1 MRFVIVTGL
10 SGAGKSM
17 VIRYLEDMEYFCMD
31 NLPPMMIPK
40 FLELC
45 RQSGR
50 IQRVAIVVDV
60 RGGTFF
66 DDMDDCLRNLDKSGV
81 PYEILF
87 MEASDEVLIARYKE
101 SRRAHPLIEQ
111 GSVAKGIAEERT
123 RLAHIKGMA
132 DHVVDTSGLLPKD
145 LRTIIVNLFAADTDT
160 HGMTITILSF
170 GYKYGL
176 PLEADLVF
184 DVRFL
189 PNPFYVDGLKEKSGL
204 DEPVRK
210 YIFKFDQTG
219 EFISRLDGLLAYL
232 IPYYMDEGKAH
243 LVIGIGCTGGR
254 HRSVTIAERLSELLA
269 KHGYRVTV
277 EHRDIERRRD

>member
-10 SGAGKSM
+10 SGAGKSL

-45 RQSGR
+45 RQSKK

-66 DDMDDCLRNLDKSGV
+66 DDLDDCLKNLKKTGI
-81 PYEILF
+81 PYEVLYL
-87 MEASDEVLIARYKE
+87 EAGDEVLIARYKE
-101 SRRAHPLIEQ
+101 SRRTHPLIEM
-111 GSVAKGIAEERT
+111 GSLAKGIAEERV
-123 RLAHIKGMA
+123 RLARIKRMA

-145 LRTIIVNLFAADTDT
+145 LRSIIVNLYADDIDT
-160 HGMTITILSF
+160 HGLTVTVMSF

-176 PLEADLVF
+176 PLESDLVF

-189 PNPFYVDGLKEKSGL
+189 PNPFYIESLKKHSGL
-204 DEPVRK
+204 DSPVRD
-210 YIFKFDQTG
+210 YIFDFPQTQ
-219 EFISRLDGLLAYL
+219 EFVSRLDGLLSYL
-232 IPYYMDEGKAH
+232 LPYYREEGKAH

-254 HRSVTIAERLSELLA
+254 HRSVAIAEELAGLIGR
-269 KHGYRVTV
+269 HGYRVSV
-277 EHRDIERRRD
+277 EHRDIERRRG

>member
-17 VIRYLEDMEYFCMD
+17 VIRYLEDMDYFCMD

-45 RQSGR
+45 RQSGK
-50 IQRVAIVVDV
+50 IQRVAIVTDV

-66 DDMDDCLRNLDKSGV
+66 DDLDDCLRDLDKSGT

-111 GSVAKGIAEERT
+111 GSVAKGIAEERA
-123 RLAHIKGMA
+123 RLSRIKKMA

-145 LRTIIVNLFAADTDT
+145 LRTIIVNLFSEDRD
-160 HGMTITILSF
+160 GEGLSVTILSF

-189 PNPFYVDGLKEKSGL
+189 PNPFYVNGLKKQSGL
-204 DEPVRK
+204 DRPVAE
-210 YIFKFDQTG
+210 YIFDFPQTG
-219 EFISRLDGLLAYL
+219 EFLSRLDSLLAYL
-232 IPYYMDEGKAH
+232 LPYYREEGKAH
-243 LVIGIGCTGGR
+243 LVICIGCTGGR
-254 HRSVTIAERLSELLA
+254 HRSVSIAERLSDLIK

-277 EHRDIERRRD
+277 EHRDIERRRG

>member
-1 MRFVIVTGL
+1 
-10 SGAGKSM
+10 M
-17 VIRYLEDMEYFCMD
+17 VIRYLEDMDYFCMD

-45 RQSGR
+45 RQSGK

-60 RGGTFF
+60 RGGMFF
-66 DDMDDCLRNLDKSGV
+66 DDLDDCLHDLDRTGV

-87 MEASDEVLIARYKE
+87 LEASDEVLITRYKE
-101 SRRAHPLIEQ
+101 SRRTHPLIEM
-111 GSVAKGIAEERT
+111 GSLAKGIAEERA
-123 RLAHIKGMA
+123 RLSRIKGMA
-132 DHVVDTSGLLPKD
+132 HHVVDTSGLMPKD
-145 LRTIIVNLFAADTDT
+145 LRTIIVNLFGGDNDAQGLTV
-160 HGMTITILSF
+160 TILSF

-189 PNPFYVDGLKEKSGL
+189 PNPFYINALKRHSGL
-204 DEPVRK
+204 DEPVQK
-210 YIFKFDQTG
+210 YIHEFPQTG
-219 EFISRLDGLLAYL
+219 EFISRLDSLLAFL
-232 IPYYMDEGKAH
+232 LPYYREEGKAH

-254 HRSVTIAERLSELLA
+254 HRSVTIAEALSELVK

-277 EHRDIERRRD
+277 EHRDIERRRG

>member
-10 SGAGKSM
+10 SGAGKSL

-45 RQSGR
+45 RQSKK

-66 DDMDDCLRNLDKSGV
+66 DDLDDCLTGLNKSGI

-101 SRRAHPLIEQ
+101 SRRTHPLIEM
-111 GSVAKGIAEERT
+111 GSLAKGIAEERV
-123 RLAHIKGMA
+123 RLARIKGMA

-145 LRTIIVNLFAADTDT
+145 LRSIIVNLYADDIDT
-160 HGMTITILSF
+160 HGLTVTVMSF

-189 PNPFYVDGLKEKSGL
+189 PNPFYIESLKRHSGL
-204 DEPVRK
+204 DSPVRD
-210 YIFKFDQTG
+210 YIFDFPQTQ
-219 EFISRLDGLLAYL
+219 EFVSRLDGLLDYL
-232 IPYYMDEGKAH
+232 LPYYREEGKAH

-254 HRSVTIAERLSELLA
+254 HRSVAIAEELAGLIK
-269 KHGYRVTV
+269 KHGYRVSV
-277 EHRDIERRRD
+277 EHRDIERRRG

>member
-10 SGAGKSM
+10 SGAGKSL

-45 RQSGR
+45 RQSGN

-66 DDMDDCLRNLDKSGV
+66 DDLDDCLKDLNKSGI
-81 PYEILF
+81 PYEILYL
-87 MEASDEVLIARYKE
+87 EASDEVLIARYKE
-101 SRRAHPLIEQ
+101 SRRTHPLIEM
-111 GSVAKGIAEERT
+111 GSLAKGIAEERV
-123 RLAHIKGMA
+123 RLARIKRMA

-145 LRTIIVNLFAADTDT
+145 LRSIIVNLYANDIDT
-160 HGMTITILSF
+160 HGLTVTVMSF

-176 PLEADLVF
+176 PLESDLVF

-189 PNPFYVDGLKEKSGL
+189 PNPFYIEKLKKNSGL
-204 DEPVRK
+204 DTPVRD
-210 YIFKFDQTG
+210 YIFDFPQTR
-219 EFISRLDGLLAYL
+219 EFVSRLDGLLAYL
-232 IPYYMDEGKAH
+232 LPYYREEGKAH

-254 HRSVTIAERLSELLA
+254 HRSVAIAEELTGLIR
-269 KHGYRVTV
+269 KHGYRVSV
-277 EHRDIERRRD
+277 EHRDIERRRG

>member
-10 SGAGKSM
+10 SGAGKSL

-45 RQSGR
+45 RQSKK

-66 DDMDDCLRNLDKSGV
+66 DDLYDCLTDLKKSGV

-101 SRRAHPLIEQ
+101 SRRTHPLIEM
-111 GSVAKGIAEERT
+111 GSLAKGIAEERA
-123 RLAHIKGMA
+123 RLSLIKGMA
-132 DHVVDTSGLLPKD
+132 DHVLDTSGLLPKD
-145 LRTIIVNLFAADTDT
+145 MRTIIVNLYADDIDT
-160 HGMTITILSF
+160 HGLTVTVMSF

-189 PNPFYVDGLKEKSGL
+189 SNPFYIDKLKKHSGL
-204 DEPVRK
+204 DKPVRD
-210 YIFKFDQTG
+210 YIFGFPQTQ
-219 EFISRLDGLLAYL
+219 EFVSRLDGLLAYL
-232 IPYYMDEGKAH
+232 LPYYREEGKAH

-254 HRSVTIAERLSELLA
+254 HRSVAIAEELAGLIG
-269 KHGYRVTV
+269 KHGYRVSV
-277 EHRDIERRRD
+277 EHRDVERRRG